1 MDTEKGTSSNS
12 SIRGVLK
19 GLVVGVLITVVVGF
33 VGGNWRV
40 DLTGWDFLVLP
51 ILLLIVLG
59 THEISHLI
67 GGWSQGMRLLVMTI
81 GPFGWRTSPSGVRF
95 VWNTD
100 LAAMGGAVAV
110 FPTNVNRAFRR
121 HWLLLSAAGPLGSLL
136 LAVVS
141 LVLALTSGS
150 RLTTYCMIIAAA
162 SFGVFLMT
170 IVPIRSGAFVTDG
183 MRMIDDLRDGRG
195 VRWRNAYMLVS
206 AQTLKGVRPR
216 DWDAAAI
223 DELSKADSDN
233 PLFRTTSRLFLFV
246 HAMDR
251 GHDADIA
258 RYRTLLEGNLDG
270 VPSRLRHEI
279 HVELAIGAWLA
290 GDTVA
295 VRRHLTAGKD
305 GTVDGPRRLLAQ
317 AALARLEGRHEACE
331 RDRFLALEALAKE
344 PDAEGKQLT
353 EDQLERLASSSWSE
367 QASSCRPSS

>member
-1 MDTEKGTSSNS
+1 
-12 SIRGVLK
+12 
-19 GLVVGVLITVVVGF
+19 
-33 VGGNWRV
+33 
-40 DLTGWDFLVLP
+40 
-51 ILLLIVLG
+51 
-59 THEISHLI
+59 
-67 GGWSQGMRLLVMTI
+67 
-81 GPFGWRTSPSGVRF
+81 
-95 VWNTD
+95 
-100 LAAMGGAVAV
+100 
-110 FPTNVNRAFRR
+110 
-121 HWLLLSAAGPLGSLL
+121 
-136 LAVVS
+136 
-141 LVLALTSGS
+141 
-150 RLTTYCMIIAAA
+150 
-162 SFGVFLMT
+162 
-170 IVPIRSGAFVTDG
+170 
-183 MRMIDDLRDGRG
+183 MIDDLRDGRG
-195 VRWRNAYMLVS
+195 VRWRNAYVLVS

-317 AALARLEGRHEACE
+317 AALARLEDGSRADAWPAMPRPQTGPN
-331 RDRFLALEALAKE
+331 RDRTSRTAR
-344 PDAEGKQLT
+344 P
-353 EDQLERLASSSWSE
+353 RLVAVRRSARRGARSRMTSGDSV
-367 QASSCRPSS
+367 PSP